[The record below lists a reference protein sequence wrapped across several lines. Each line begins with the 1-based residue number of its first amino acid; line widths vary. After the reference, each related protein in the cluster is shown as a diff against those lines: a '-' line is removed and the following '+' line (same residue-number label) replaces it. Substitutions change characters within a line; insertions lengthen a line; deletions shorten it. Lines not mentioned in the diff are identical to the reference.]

1 MLFAPEICLGK
12 ALVCIGIVVSSES
25 KLLLGFDLM
34 GQKKNLWLTCSLVL
48 NLPILM
54 TGTKARLSD
63 LYDHF
68 CRLLTSPLVSELQCK
83 YRRL

>member
-34 GQKKNLWLTCSLVL
+34 GQKKPVVNLLSEVWSLIFQFL
-48 NLPILM
+48 
-54 TGTKARLSD
+54 
-63 LYDHF
+63 
-68 CRLLTSPLVSELQCK
+68 
-83 YRRL
+83 